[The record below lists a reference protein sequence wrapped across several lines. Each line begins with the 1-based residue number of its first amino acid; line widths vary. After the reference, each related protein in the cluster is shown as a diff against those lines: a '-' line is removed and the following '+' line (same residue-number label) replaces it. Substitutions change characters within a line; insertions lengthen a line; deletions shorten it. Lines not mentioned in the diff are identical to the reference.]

1 MGGLG
6 LTVGLDQLHEGP
18 DHQAGGEGDGAGG
31 GLHLGVELP
40 RGSIFWKSVLIS
52 FARGSIKEFFI
63 SSDFLRGYFGSSGQV
78 VDTKTEAGDLGSQD
92 CQEFLAFGAAGTE
105 KELGLTR
112 GVYYVRS
119 PTPGVW
125 KTIQEI

>member
-1 MGGLG
+1 VDSCLP
-6 LTVGLDQLHEGP
+6 VGLDQLHEGP

-78 VDTKTEAGDLGSQD
+78 VDTKTQAGDLGSQD

-105 KELGLTR
+105 KKLGFTWDCQGAVPSEKRAELCA
-112 GVYYVRS
+112 
-119 PTPGVW
+119 
-125 KTIQEI
+125 

>member
-1 MGGLG
+1 MGRLG
-6 LTVGLDQLHEGP
+6 LPVGLDQLHEGP

-40 RGSIFWKSVLIS
+40 RGSIFRKSVLIS
-52 FARGSIKEFFI
+52 SVRGSIKEFFI

-78 VDTKTEAGDLGSQD
+78 VGTKTQAGDLGSQD

-105 KELGLTR
+105 KELGLTWDCQGAVPSEKR
-112 GVYYVRS
+112 ADLCA
-119 PTPGVW
+119 
-125 KTIQEI
+125 

>member
-6 LTVGLDQLHEGP
+6 LPVGLNQLHKGP

-31 GLHLGVELP
+31 GLHLDVELP

-52 FARGSIKEFFI
+52 SVRGSIQEFFI

-78 VDTKTEAGDLGSQD
+78 VDTKTQAGDLGSQD

-105 KELGLTR
+105 KELGLTWHCQGALPSEKR
-112 GVYYVRS
+112 A
-119 PTPGVW
+119 
-125 KTIQEI
+125 ELCA